1 MNDFM
6 LSDEKII
13 SELKDG
19 NTQPLEIIYEK
30 HRKDFIRWVIFKFNI
45 ESELAEDAFSDA
57 VIDLYQNI
65 IREKYSKK
73 ENTSL
78 KSYLFEIGK
87 FKILNILNKNKV
99 AETHLKR
106 IADNAEHSY
115 FTEQSGLAELAQK
128 VSGLLIMLDERCRK
142 VLTLYYYQELSM
154 EQIAAKMEF
163 KNQDV
168 AKNKKLKCLKRL
180 QSIAFGRINQED
192 MYE

>member
-1 MNDFM
+1 M